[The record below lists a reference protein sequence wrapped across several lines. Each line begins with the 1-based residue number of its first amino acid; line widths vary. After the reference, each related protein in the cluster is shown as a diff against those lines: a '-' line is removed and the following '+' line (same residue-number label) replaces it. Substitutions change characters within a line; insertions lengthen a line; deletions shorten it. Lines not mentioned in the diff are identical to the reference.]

1 MMHQKR
7 NKILIYLSYLIL
19 FGSISNLNLL
29 EQDFFKIKNINTNG
43 LENNND
49 ISLKQKLSNLYF
61 SNIFF
66 VKKEKI
72 KKIINENSVVE
83 NFKIRKLYPSTL
95 EISVVKTKFLAL
107 TKKDNNFFYIGS
119 NSKLIKTESLDKS
132 LPFIY
137 GKFNNSEFIKIKKI
151 IDDSKLE
158 YNDIENFYFFPSKR
172 LDLKLKNGLLIKLP
186 EENIPKNMNIISD
199 ILKNK
204 NFESLKIIDARMP
217 GSIIINDK

>member
-29 EQDFFKIKNINTNG
+29 EQDFFKIKDINTNG
-43 LENNND
+43 LENNDD
-49 ISLKQKLSNLYF
+49 ISLEQKLNNLYF

-95 EISVVKTKFLAL
+95 EINIVKTKFLAL

-137 GKFNNSEFIKIKKI
+137 GKFNISDFIKIKKI
-151 IDDSKLE
+151 IDYSKLD

-172 LDLKLKNGLLIKLP
+172 WDLKLKNGLLIKLP
-186 EENIPKNMNIISD
+186 KENIPKNMNIIFD
-199 ILKNK
+199 IFKNN
-204 NFESLKIIDARMP
+204 NFEVSKIIDARIP
-217 GSIIINDK
+217 GSIIINDR

>member
-1 MMHQKR
+1 MIHQKR

-29 EQDFFKIKNINTNG
+29 EQNFFKIKNINTNG
-43 LENNND
+43 LENNSN
-49 ISLKQKLSNLYF
+49 IFLEQKLSNLYF

-72 KKIINENSVVE
+72 KNIINENSIVE
-83 NFKIRKLYPSTL
+83 NFKIKKLYPSTL
-95 EISVVKTKFLAL
+95 EINVVKTKFLAL

-137 GKFNNSEFIKIKKI
+137 GKFDNSEFIKVKKI
-151 IDDSKLE
+151 IDNSKLN

-172 LDLKLKNGLLIKLP
+172 LDLKLKNGSLIKLP
-186 EENIPKNMNIISD
+186 EDNIFKNMNVIFD
-199 ILKNK
+199 ILNNK
-204 NFESLKIIDARMP
+204 NFGSPKIIDARIL
-217 GSIIINDK
+217 GSIIINDR

>member
-29 EQDFFKIKNINTNG
+29 EQDFFKIKDINTNG
-43 LENNND
+43 LENNDD
-49 ISLKQKLSNLYF
+49 ISLEQKLDNLYF

-95 EISVVKTKFLAL
+95 EINIVKTKFLAL

-137 GKFNNSEFIKIKKI
+137 GKFNISDFIKIKKI
-151 IDDSKLE
+151 IDNSKLD

-172 LDLKLKNGLLIKLP
+172 WDLKLKNGLLIKLP
-186 EENIPKNMNIISD
+186 KENIPKNMNIIFD
-199 ILKNK
+199 IFKNN
-204 NFESLKIIDARMP
+204 NFEVSKIIDVRIP
-217 GSIIINDK
+217 GSIIINDR

>member
-1 MMHQKR
+1 MHQKR

>member
-29 EQDFFKIKNINTNG
+29 EQDFFKIKDINTNG
-43 LENNND
+43 LENND
-49 ISLKQKLSNLYF
+49 TSLKQKLDNLYF

-95 EISVVKTKFLAL
+95 EINIVKTKFLAL

-137 GKFNNSEFIKIKKI
+137 GKFDNSDFIKIKKI
-151 IDDSKLE
+151 IDDSKLD

-172 LDLKLKNGLLIKLP
+172 WDLKLKNGLLIKLP
-186 EENIPKNMNIISD
+186 KENIPNNMNIIFD
-199 ILKNK
+199 ILKNN
-204 NFESLKIIDARMP
+204 NFEASKIIDARIP
-217 GSIIINDK
+217 GSIIINDR